1 MAKCIRC
8 GKPCGSGENM
18 CDECKAWFQEKTGGS
33 VVPGVKN
40 ITSKPN
46 KEVQADSKEQ
56 NNEQEKEKQVE
67 VANQNIKPANV
78 QKNNSKDVEETTSG
92 KDVPTTLI
100 SGSSQGDNI
109 VLSRKTLYLII
120 AGIVAVVVIVILVT
134 AMSGKDKNNEGVESY
149 GGTTDDVYQEENDD
163 WDNDNT
169 FDDEYTDVSD
179 DAIPENVIRIQNKYQ
194 EQVDGYYHNDNL
206 ESSPV
211 ENGYVY
217 YLYDELIEVN
227 YVVAEDGGTDYYYDN
242 GEVYYALSV
251 NDAGEHDQLFYES
264 GSLIYWIDNDGYNH
278 NAAEAKDYWGY
289 TVKEA
294 EDLYAT
300 YADKRVVGFEETSEY
315 ILPNSDREY
324 ISKSDLYGLSE
335 WEVRIARN
343 EIMARHGRR
352 FKDQSLQDYF
362 DSCSWYYG
370 TLSPDEFD
378 KNYDSNLNEYEKKN
392 ATTIKEYEK
401 EQGYNQ

>member
-8 GKPCGSGENM
+8 GKPCASGENM

-33 VVPGVKN
+33 VVSGVKRATPKKDN
-40 ITSKPN
+40 KPN
-46 KEVQADSKEQ
+46 VSENKPIHVSEPPKQDT
-56 NNEQEKEKQVE
+56 QEISET
-67 VANQNIKPANV
+67 
-78 QKNNSKDVEETTSG
+78 KDVEETTSG
-92 KDVPTTLI
+92 KDVPTTPI
-100 SGSSQGDNI
+100 FGSSQGKNI

-120 AGIVAVVVIVILVT
+120 AGIVAVVVIVILVI

-251 NDAGEHDQLFYES
+251 NDAGEQDQLFYES

-300 YADKRVVGFEETSEY
+300 YAYKRVVGFEETSEY
-315 ILPNSDREY
+315 ILPNSDIVK
-324 ISKSDLYGLSE
+324 IS
-335 WEVRIARN
+335 
-343 EIMARHGRR
+343 
-352 FKDQSLQDYF
+352 
-362 DSCSWYYG
+362 
-370 TLSPDEFD
+370 
-378 KNYDSNLNEYEKKN
+378 
-392 ATTIKEYEK
+392 
-401 EQGYNQ
+401 

>member
-8 GKPCGSGENM
+8 GKPCASGENM

-33 VVPGVKN
+33 VVSGVKRATPKKDN
-40 ITSKPN
+40 KPN
-46 KEVQADSKEQ
+46 ISENKPIHVSEPPKQDT
-56 NNEQEKEKQVE
+56 QEISET
-67 VANQNIKPANV
+67 
-78 QKNNSKDVEETTSG
+78 KDVEETTSG
-92 KDVPTTLI
+92 KDVPTTPI
-100 SGSSQGDNI
+100 SGSSQGKNI

-120 AGIVAVVVIVILVT
+120 AGIVAVVVIVILVI
-134 AMSGKDKNNEGVESY
+134 AMSGKDKNNESVESY
-149 GGTTDDVYQEENDD
+149 DGTTDDVYQEENDD

-179 DAIPENVIRIQNKYQ
+179 DAVPENVIRIQSKYQ
-194 EQVDGYYHNDNL
+194 EQVDRYYHNDNL

-242 GEVYYALSV
+242 GEVYYALNV
-251 NDAGEHDQLFYES
+251 NDAGEQDQLFYES
-264 GSLIYWIDNDGYNH
+264 GSLIYWIDNDGHNH

-294 EDLYAT
+294 EDLYAK